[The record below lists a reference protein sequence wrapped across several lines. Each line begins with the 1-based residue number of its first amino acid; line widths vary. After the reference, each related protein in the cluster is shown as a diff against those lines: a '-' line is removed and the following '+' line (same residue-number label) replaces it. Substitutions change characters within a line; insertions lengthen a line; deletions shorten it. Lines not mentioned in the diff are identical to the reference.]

1 MACQYWYNNAWRSEE
16 EFKNILDSGLL
27 DNLIKDKKVSIP
39 GLKADA
45 KKARE
50 FAKAGIKKQPLRLR
64 IINKIQARIN
74 NEREPIT
81 GAFVNNNPVKVLAQA
96 TAEKKQK
103 NPKAAQI
110 PFLIV
115 IKVKGELKVG
125 KETKNTEK
133 LRNEILN
140 SKISGT
146 IVENLKEGIPYMMV
160 PSAYGL
166 YPIQMKSHAVKDTT
180 AFTGLKTAVKAL
192 QTANP
197 QDFFLTKKNI
207 EKMLYQTTIDIE
219 AGKYKVVRQDPTTK
233 LAVTKLFSTA
243 EETSAYLGN
252 LLYRCDYTKI
262 NSVVGGTDYN
272 TQLANIGA
280 VSTDLFSEDGN
291 FFNSSSFVIEAYQ
304 ISPEDKAT
312 LELLIESKVGP
323 NPASVSFS
331 NAVAQQNTTAPAAS
345 INKADESP
353 IFNTPIDQV
362 NAAIAASTGEI
373 IRDYTIAPNTNFP
386 IARVIASV
394 KDGVVTVQS
403 IQLISKSKQV
413 NQSDKITI
421 SPKKPTSKQQQA
433 ATKAF
438 FESKDIIAIK
448 EKATKTPAP
457 TGVVDWLNLISKATS
472 SKELDAIV
480 DQIDKADAM
489 TQALMEDIATTRLI
503 LPETSPT
510 TKSPSA
516 ITAALQQMVDQELTD
531 LAPEVEEEGMDTLEG
546 MIARSKET
554 VAEEPIAEESM
565 DFGSLFD
572 DEVDIEGKTL
582 EEVPNAV
589 KTRLRQTPKTDGTK
603 WSKKEEITKLREM
616 IGNRSKKNNGKVR
629 IFKSLEALEEY
640 LPAETY
646 EMLLEARK
654 HGKQLHGVFTEAALY
669 LSENAAAGTTY
680 HEAFHVIF
688 NLALPLETRVKI
700 LNEALEKYP
709 EELPLVK
716 VVDASGKETFRM
728 PTFIEIEELLAD
740 KFMDYV
746 MSKEEDKF
754 GDKDF
759 EFTTLGKTF
768 RGMYRMLE
776 VFFHPSRKIDIDQLF
791 EDINWGVYK
800 YSVNFRNTVLPFQV
814 KLKQTD
820 PDHKYDNGE
829 EERQAFV
836 YMQSRMDD
844 IFDVYRSI
852 SIENENKTEREII
865 NTMGVDKF
873 YTQLLSNIFADA
885 KLNRNNSAG
894 QYIMKLYSVLTNGG
908 TAASTVE
915 IEGKL
920 FKQFNKPTD
929 LLQRFNQSLVLRGL
943 HMSYKGA
950 VAAKDNLIGDSA
962 NPIETNEENTK
973 SEAWMKGNIEMDPR
987 DSMSQKLKSFFATI
1001 PKFVSNRKDARPL
1014 LNVFNVQEKEEG
1026 GKVFGYLLSRISD
1039 SYSVENMMEKLQAI
1053 KTEKPYIVHI
1063 IEKMEQDSTLKTE
1076 LWLAIGQKHFATFS
1090 FAYDDNGEYK
1100 IIKSNRKNFGNIVR
1114 DEIIGGFLIQGNPLF
1129 EKDAKGRTNFEDIN
1143 LEKVDALLE
1152 ALTNIKLSA
1161 STINK
1166 AEGNTK
1172 KAAELLFKVLSNTI
1186 TKVNINISPED
1197 IYTVWNPETGKASWK
1212 NIENLI
1218 NTLIDITTELSNN
1231 KNPFLGLKPDE
1242 LIVDRKVKGDKNS
1255 IEKLGRILQPALEK
1269 EVVSAFRNIE
1279 GNTVYNLILSNFLNK
1294 QLDKFKNEESFQ
1306 EYLEQISKDSL
1317 LSNLPFIKD
1326 LNDPDSGVMKA
1337 LNVIILDGLA
1347 RKGKK
1352 KSVTYEKMSD
1362 IEMMATELAMFQNSN
1377 SQSKAKYKLPIP
1389 SDAPTIPFLESS
1401 KFTKEELVDKLTAT
1415 AKAEFS
1421 RITKLRS
1428 NTNKDLALIPNY
1440 LEKGVDFQILSFLNS
1455 KIDKTKVFNEK
1466 QVRALIE
1473 EFLNNKFIQDHIA
1486 YYKKKGIITAVNP
1499 TTGEIA
1505 FADGLISKS
1514 VKNKTEFFKDFL
1526 YNTYYMNTQLTTVF
1540 GGDPAFYKSTVDYQ
1554 KRYKQI
1560 MSPGIYTD
1568 TANLPDTYN
1577 AIILNDEE
1585 APTAKETV
1593 EVIVELIK
1601 NSDLNKEEKAELTAL
1616 WKTAKHNLTDAA
1628 TFISPLRKKQQLQG
1642 LKRWTPPHEDA
1653 YQREIKGLPSLP
1665 EDLNLFQPE
1674 KPFFFTQRI
1683 VNGTVV
1689 PTQIKNSEIVL
1700 TRELAYKKDTDGNFK
1715 FPKLVAIYNT
1725 LMNGIETEEGVTRI
1739 DTAIFESAVKVGA
1752 LGNSTNAKGKVRFTS
1767 YELQEDGTYALPA
1780 DTQVITL
1787 KSEEWRLQQETPE
1800 HYIDSEGN
1808 FGTQL
1813 RNLAIG
1819 DMDLT
1824 GTYNINGKSM
1834 TGEDVAKLYQEL
1846 IAEDLKSSFEEL
1858 KEVFENKDGSIDYE
1872 RLAEM
1877 LRKEVISRDMGQEY
1891 LDALA
1896 PIKDAMGNT
1905 TTTLPLYHP
1914 LISYK
1919 MMAVMNSFFQNRVT
1933 KQKIAGGAVIN
1944 ASSYGVNEDLKFKVD
1959 KKLGKITLQA
1969 MMPWTSRKYF
1979 PLDANGEV
1987 DMAAIKANA
1996 PELLR
2001 IIGYRIPN
2009 EDKYSTFNIEI
2020 VGFTPPNMGGLMM
2033 LPVEVTTLAG
2043 LDFDIDKMYMMA
2055 RSFYVNKRGNPVYIK
2070 YVDKVESEEDAQ
2082 TLAKNIFSNFKDYK
2096 RFVLKNV
2103 EAKNVD
2109 KMLEGRT
2116 DLLDKLALDPAIMA
2130 DKEDISKSIKELK
2143 EEKKAAILLHG
2154 PDSRFVKYIQDS
2166 LDDLYL
2172 AISDAVPF
2180 NETQTPLTAKHEEAI
2195 NFIAKKLLDKD
2206 FNAVEFNSSLARDNK
2221 KLEIIQ
2227 GIFENKNTALS
2238 ILNPGN
2244 FDSLKENAARI
2255 RLLQAGKEVEGL
2267 TRAQLIKET
2276 EALDNEEDFNINYPS
2291 TQLELFRRNMTGKQ
2305 LIGIFANHNTHHA
2318 KAQYTDLQLKTPIVI
2333 NGVSYSMLN
2342 QVKNEQGSRISK
2354 SLATDLAA
2362 VVDTAKDPIA
2372 SFLNMN
2378 TFTANTQALLQRL
2391 GVNDRTVF
2399 ALLNQPIILELT
2411 QKYFNDKGS
2420 LSEEKHLMEIKAK
2433 WLKTLTEKLEGAD
2446 IDLKEYKDN
2455 LELNLETLE
2464 NNIYPSKTLEYY
2476 AEQYRAINA
2485 FEVYYKYATELGTGV
2500 QAAKVDTTGVGPTS
2514 ATNFIIVN
2522 KQNRLLEKIKGNSN
2536 TIIGLDEVFKT
2547 GTRQIMIPAFNKWGI
2562 EGPINILNKIFASI
2576 GNFNAQGEL
2585 NFSSLGELKNWFD
2598 KQKGDFSSLTEKEAG
2613 MIDINYINFL
2623 ASKFPFFDY
2632 SKSANILNNLPD
2644 ALVAFKKEMPT
2655 NSPYSSLLNSLYV
2668 VAPDGSSNIKRI
2680 DFYTTGKNSL
2690 DTQRSR
2696 EAWERMLIDENPAV
2710 KELALKLVQYTFFS
2724 AGYGFGPFTFANI
2737 VPVKFWTNKYQIE
2750 NNIVDSKG
2758 RPFNLFLSS
2767 ALESDF
2773 LKNDPVVAD
2782 RFKKQ
2787 FIQNYADKEQFTKTV
2802 KVDKVFTPGAG
2813 KTKEQLDFDT
2823 TMAAKEAPQGVIMTA
2838 KGNLIV
2844 NRDKNPQLLPFGLK
2858 AAPVKYIKVYNKKGG
2873 FTLYEYKETAFDQK
2887 NNDIY
2892 EGKTKID
2899 TVTYFPINTLGTSNF
2914 ALEFNYNDDISKSIL
2929 EGTKKVATASPI
2941 SQMDA
2946 EMDRITQESLAGIEQ
2961 DALQDIRS
2969 LSPTTAPTTS
2979 TSPLDL
2985 LGQMADRNLEP
2996 EKETPAATK
3005 SPLDL
3010 LGQMADTS
3018 RNAEGLF
3025 EKLGGDSYKEYTD
3038 AGGTEISKKD
3048 FLSLSQQSQDNAI
3061 FQAKNCK

>member
-1 MACQYWYNNAWRSEE
+1 MACQYWYGGEFRSEE
-16 EFKNILDSGLL
+16 EFKQILDSGLL
-27 DNLIKDKKVSIP
+27 DSLIAGKKISIP

-45 KKARE
+45 KKAKE
-50 FAKAGIKKQPLRLR
+50 FDKAGIKKQPLRLR
-64 IINKIQARIN
+64 ILNKIQARIN
-74 NEREPIT
+74 NEREPGT

-96 TAEKKQK
+96 TAEKKAK

-115 IKVKGELKVG
+115 IKVNGELKVG
-125 KETKNTEK
+125 KETKNNEK
-133 LRNEILN
+133 LRNQILD

-146 IVENLKEGIPYMMV
+146 IVQNLKEGIPYMMV

-180 AFTGLKTAVKAL
+180 AFNGLKTAVKAL

-197 QDFFLTKKNI
+197 QDFFTTKKNI
-207 EKMLYQTTIDIE
+207 EKMLYQTTITIE
-219 AGKYKVVRQDPTTK
+219 AGKYKIVRIDPKTK
-233 LAVTKLFSTA
+233 LAITKLFSTA
-243 EETSAYLGN
+243 EEASNFLGN

-262 NSVVGGTDYN
+262 NSTVNGTDYN

-304 ISPEDKAT
+304 ISEDDKAT
-312 LELLIESKVGP
+312 LELLIESKIGP
-323 NPASVSFS
+323 NPASISFS
-331 NAVAQQNTTAPAAS
+331 NAVAQQNTAAPAAS
-345 INKADESP
+345 INKTDESP
-353 IFNTPIDQV
+353 IFNTPMDQV
-362 NAAIAASTGEI
+362 NAAMAASTGEI
-373 IRDYTIAPNTNFP
+373 VRDYVVDTKSNFP
-386 IARVIASV
+386 IARVTASV
-394 KDGVVTVQS
+394 KDGVVTVDSVQM
-403 IQLISKSKQV
+403 IAKAVRKNANDLIRV
-413 NQSDKITI
+413 
-421 SPKKPTSKQQQA
+421 SPGKPTSKQQQA

-448 EKATKTPAP
+448 EKATKAP
-457 TGVVDWLNLISKATS
+457 TPTGAIDWLNLISKATS

-503 LPETSPT
+503 LPETST
-510 TKSPSA
+510 TESPSA
-516 ITAALQQMVDQELTD
+516 ITDALKQMIDQELSD
-531 LAPEVEEEGMDTLEG
+531 LAPIVEEGEEIDTLEG

-554 VAEEPIAEESM
+554 VAEEPTA
-565 DFGSLFD
+565 
-572 DEVDIEGKTL
+572 EVDEDLESLLDDDVDMEGKTL
-582 EEVPNAV
+582 EANPGDI
-589 KTRLRQTPKTDGTK
+589 KTRLRQTPKIDGTK
-603 WSKKEEITKLREM
+603 WSKKEEITKLKEM
-616 IGNRSKKNNGKVR
+616 IGNRNKKNNGKVR

-654 HGKQLHGVFTEAALY
+654 HGKELHGIFTEAALY

-680 HEAFHVIF
+680 HEAFHIIF

-700 LNEALEKYP
+700 LNEALEKY
-709 EELPLVK
+709 EDELPLVK
-716 VVDASGKETFRM
+716 EVDASGKETFRM

-746 MSKEEDKF
+746 VSKEEDKF

-800 YSVNFRNTVLPFQV
+800 YSVNFRNTVLPSQV
-814 KLKQTD
+814 RLKQTD

-836 YMQSRMDD
+836 YMQSRVDD
-844 IFDVYRSI
+844 IFNVFRSI
-852 SIENENKTEREII
+852 SIENEAKTEREII
-865 NTMGVDKF
+865 NELGVDKF
-873 YTQLLSNIFADA
+873 YTQLLTSIFADA
-885 KLNRNNSAG
+885 KLNKNNSAG
-894 QYIMKLYSVLTNGG
+894 PYLLKLYSILTNRGI
-908 TAASTVE
+908 AASSVE
-915 IEGKL
+915 IEGKV

-929 LLQRFNQSLVLRGL
+929 LLERFNQSLVLRGL

-950 VAAKDNLIGDSA
+950 TNTKDNLLGDSI
-962 NPIETNEENTK
+962 NPVETEEENTK

-987 DSMSQKLKSFFATI
+987 DSMSQRLKSFFATI

-1063 IEKMEQDSTLKTE
+1063 IEKMEQDPTLKTE

-1090 FAYDDNGEYK
+1090 FAYDDGGEYK

-1337 LNVIILDGLA
+1337 LNIIILDGLA

-1401 KFTKEELVDKLTAT
+1401 KFTKEELIDKLTAT
-1415 AKAEFS
+1415 ARAEFS

-1428 NTNKDLALIPNY
+1428 NTDKDLALIPNY

-1455 KIDKTKVFNEK
+1455 KIDKTKAFNEK
-1466 QVRALIE
+1466 QVKALIT
-1473 EFLNNKFIQDHIA
+1473 EFLDNKFIEDHIA

-1499 TTGEIA
+1499 TTGEVA
-1505 FADGLISKS
+1505 FAEGLISKS
-1514 VKNKTEFFKDFL
+1514 IKNKTEFFKDFL

-1593 EVIVELIK
+1593 AVIVELVK
-1601 NSDLNKEEKAELTAL
+1601 NSDLNKEEKAELTNL

-1642 LKRWTPPHEDA
+1642 LKRWTPAHEAA

-1834 TGEDVAKLYQEL
+1834 TGEEVAKLYQEL

-1919 MMAVMNSFFQNRVT
+1919 MMAVMNSFFKNRVT

-1944 ASSYGVNEDLKFKVD
+1944 ASSYGVDESLKLEVSKD
-1959 KKLGKITLQA
+1959 GKITMQA

-1987 DMAAIKANA
+1987 DMAAIEKAS

-2009 EDKYSTFNIEI
+2009 EDKYSTFNIVI
-2020 VGFTPPNMGGLMM
+2020 KGFTPPNMGGLMM

-2043 LDFDIDKMYMMA
+2043 LDFDIDKMYMMT
-2055 RSFYVNKRGNPVYIK
+2055 RSFYVDKQGKPKYIK
-2070 YVDKVESEEDAQ
+2070 YIDKVETEEDAQ

-2096 RFVLKNV
+2096 RFVTKNV
-2103 EAKNVD
+2103 SAENVA

-2116 DLLDKLALDPAIMA
+2116 DLLDKLALDPVIMA

-2143 EEKKAAILLHG
+2143 EEKKAATLLHG

-2166 LDDLYL
+2166 LDDLYI
-2172 AISDAVPF
+2172 AISDAIPF
-2180 NETQTPLTAKHEEAI
+2180 NETQTPLTAKHEAAI

-2255 RLLQAGKEVEGL
+2255 RLLQAGQKVEGL
-2267 TRAQLIKET
+2267 SRAQLIKET

-2318 KAQYTDLQLKTPIVI
+2318 KAQYTNMQLRTPIVI
-2333 NGVSYSMLN
+2333 NGTSYYMLN
-2342 QVKNEQGSRISK
+2342 QTKNEKGSRISK

-2420 LSEEKHLMEIKAK
+2420 LSEEKHLLEIKAK
-2433 WLKTLTEKLEGAD
+2433 WLKTLKEKLEGAD
-2446 IDLKEYKDN
+2446 INLEEYKDN

-2464 NNIYPSKTLEYY
+2464 SNIYPSKTIEYY

-2485 FEVYYKYATELGTGV
+2485 FEVYYKYAAELGTGV

-2514 ATNFIIVN
+2514 AANFIIVN
-2522 KQNRLLEKIKGNSN
+2522 KQNRLLEKIEGNSN

-2562 EGPINILNKIFASI
+2562 EGPINIFNKIFASI

-2598 KQKGDFSSLTEKEAG
+2598 KQKGDFSSLSEKEAS

-2644 ALVAFKKEMPT
+2644 ALVAFKSNMPT
-2655 NSPYSSLLNSLYV
+2655 NSPYSSLMDALYA

-2680 DFYTTGKNSL
+2680 EFYTTGKKPL
-2690 DTQRSR
+2690 DIQRAR
-2696 EAWERMLIDENPAV
+2696 EAWERMLIDEDPAV
-2710 KELALKLVQYTFFS
+2710 KEMALKLIQYTFFS

-2737 VPVKFWTNKYQIE
+2737 VPVKFWTDKYQIE

-2758 RPFNLFLSS
+2758 RPFNLFLAS
-2767 ALESDF
+2767 ALQSDF
-2773 LKNDPVVAD
+2773 LKNEPVIAD

-2802 KVDKVFTPGAG
+2802 KIDKVFIAPAG

-2858 AAPVKYIKVYNKKGG
+2858 AAPVKYVKVYNKKGG

-2929 EGTKKVATASPI
+2929 EGTKKVAAANPI